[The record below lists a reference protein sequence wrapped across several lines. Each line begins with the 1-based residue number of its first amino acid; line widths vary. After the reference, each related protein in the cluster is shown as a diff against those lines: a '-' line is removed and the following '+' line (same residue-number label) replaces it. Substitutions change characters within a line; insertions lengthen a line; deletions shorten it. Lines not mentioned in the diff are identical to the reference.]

1 MSNESKIFR
10 VINKRSLDARKKPS
24 HDQLEYGEIAVNYNE
39 EAPFIAFKASG
50 GTGDTIV
57 TTVTKAVF
65 DSEHGLGAPKVENGV
80 LTIPIPPGAQGAMGA
95 QGETGAQGPQGKRGP
110 RGSRGD
116 MGAQGAIGSNGPR
129 GDMGPQGSIGETG
142 SQGEI
147 GATGSQGA
155 RGAEGEQGD
164 Q

>member
-1 MSNESKIFR
+1 MSDESKIFR

-50 GTGDTIV
+50 ETGDTIV

-65 DSEHGLGAPKVENGV
+65 DSEHGLGVPTVENGI

-95 QGETGAQGPQGKRGP
+95 QGETGAQGPQGNRGA

-142 SQGEI
+142 
-147 GATGSQGA
+147 
-155 RGAEGEQGD
+155 R
-164 Q
+164 